1 MKRTVIKGCVGGR
14 GEGWVT
20 HHKKCNGRM
29 QNAQTGCSPGVSAEL
44 GHKYWGG
51 TKETDF
57 FISFDLM
64 VGEGW
69 AYFSPLFLYGHSS
82 GDTTSLPEKE
92 ATPYFTASRA
102 VRLLERLE
110 VLRVCGCITLPRRA
124 SQFRSFVWITQDF
137 ADNKRTAAGEDN
149 YVKCV
154 LRCTNE

>member
-20 HHKKCNGRM
+20 HHKKRNGRM

-110 VLRVCGCITLPRRA
+110 VQEGLWVHHITSQGESISEFCLDHPRFCR
-124 SQFRSFVWITQDF
+124 
-137 ADNKRTAAGEDN
+137 
-149 YVKCV
+149 
-154 LRCTNE
+154 